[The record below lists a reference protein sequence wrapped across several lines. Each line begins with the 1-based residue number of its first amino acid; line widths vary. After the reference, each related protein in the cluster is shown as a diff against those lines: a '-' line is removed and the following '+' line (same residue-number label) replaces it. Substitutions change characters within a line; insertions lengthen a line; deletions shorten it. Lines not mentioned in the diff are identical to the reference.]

1 MNILYKKI
9 FEVALMEKGKTS
21 GVFQVGILVSDIDEA
36 LKLFVET
43 LGMEVVFEARNQ
55 IQPAQGLSGVEK
67 QVMNVLML
75 HGEGGVDLEIHQYV
89 DPPARP
95 VPQMEHNDLGS
106 MHFMLKV
113 DDIYAVCDKVTALG
127 YELMNPV
134 VESEHVKG
142 FKFTYFR
149 GPDGVMIELHE
160 GEVPRVRRNGNEE
173 IQSF

>member
-1 MNILYKKI
+1 
-9 FEVALMEKGKTS
+9 MEKGKTT

-36 LKLFVET
+36 LRLFVDT
-43 LGMEVVFEARNQ
+43 LGMEIVFEARNQ

-89 DPPARP
+89 DPLAKPALP
-95 VPQMEHNDLGS
+95 VNHNDLGS
-106 MHFMLKV
+106 MHFMLRV
-113 DDIYAVCDKVTALG
+113 DDIDAVCKKVTALG
-127 YELMNPV
+127 YRLMNPV
-134 VESEHVKG
+134 VESTQIKG

-160 GEVPRVRRNGNEE
+160 GEVPRIRRNGNE
-173 IQSF
+173 SF